1 MELNQENKSQL
12 TTNNLQP
19 ITGDD
24 EISLKELLEKLQH
37 VWKFLLSKWK
47 IIVLAGL
54 IGGGIG
60 FLYAYRQPVK
70 YIAKMTFVVEDAK
83 GGGSGLASM
92 AGQFGFDVGGGGGGS
107 IFSGDNVLLF
117 LKSESLVRE
126 TLLTRVDEK
135 NESTLADRY
144 AEVNKLKEGWSKNEK
159 IGSIQ
164 FSKFTIN
171 NLPRKED
178 SLLQGIEAGII
189 KNELAI
195 AKPDKKASFIEAKA
209 TTLDE
214 AFSKIF
220 LDRLVKVATD
230 RYVESK
236 TKTKVSNVAMLQRRA
251 DSLSAVLNNKTYSA
265 AASQQSLVDINPAL
279 KTSAINSEITTRDK
293 TMAATVFAEVV
304 KNLELSKTLLN
315 QETPVIQ
322 IVDQSTFPLEKEKTS
337 KLKSLILGGFL
348 AGFLTILYL
357 IASKWLKN
365 QLSVNG

>member
-1 MELNQENKSQL
+1 MEFNQENKSQL
-12 TTNNLQP
+12 TTNNLQH
-19 ITGDD
+19 TTAED
-24 EISLKELLEKLQH
+24 EISLKELLEKLQQL
-37 VWKFLLSKWK
+37 WKFLLSKW
-47 IIVLAGL
+47 ILISLAGL

-60 FLYAYRQPVK
+60 FVYAYLQPVK

-83 GGGSGLASM
+83 SGGGGLASL

-107 IFSGDNVLLF
+107 IFSGDNILLF

-126 TLLTRVDEK
+126 TLLTSFDEK
-135 NESTLADRY
+135 TGITLADRY

-164 FSKFTIN
+164 FSKFNID

-178 SLLQGIEAGII
+178 SLLQAIESGII
-189 KNELAI
+189 KNELSI
-195 AKPDKKASFIEAKA
+195 ARADNKTSFIVAKA
-209 TTLDE
+209 AIVDE
-214 AFSKIF
+214 DFAKLF
-220 LDRLVKVATD
+220 LDRLVKIATE
-230 RYVESK
+230 RYVQSKIK
-236 TKTKVSNVAMLQRRA
+236 TKATNVAMLQRKA
-251 DSLSAVLNNKTYSA
+251 DSLAAVLNNKTFSA
-265 AASQQSLVDINPAL
+265 AASQQALVDANPAL
-279 KTSAINSEITTRDK
+279 KTNAISSEISTRDK
-293 TMAATVFAEVV
+293 TMAATIFAEVV

-322 IVDQSTFPLEKEKTS
+322 LVDQSTFPLEKEKTS